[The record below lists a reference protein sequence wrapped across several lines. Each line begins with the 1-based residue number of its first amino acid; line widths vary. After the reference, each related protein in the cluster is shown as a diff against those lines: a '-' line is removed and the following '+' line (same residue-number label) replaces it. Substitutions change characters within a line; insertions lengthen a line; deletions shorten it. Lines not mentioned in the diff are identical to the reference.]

1 MREKHLLRTNKLILI
16 IHIII
21 TFFAVMGIMSQFSA
35 VGDDASLTPAKIMM
49 PAIVAII
56 VLIGAIV
63 MYVKHKGDIVFTRY
77 IMCGYSVLYFF
88 MLVMGASG
96 RPFPYMIPYLVFMIF
111 ALDELGVRIGCI
123 VFVVT
128 NIVRIIQTFATA
140 AVPTDILEE
149 VMIEAIITI
158 VMTIVALK
166 GVKLLKQFFDESLAE
181 VSAVSE
187 HNEAVTKQIIEV
199 VRSVEEN
206 SAEVEENLQDIKEI
220 TDLVSESM
228 NNISVGV
235 NSNAEAFVSQTQQT
249 REIQEIMDETHER
262 TEAILTITEDAK
274 NALDTGTSI
283 MNSLFDQVNHTIKNT
298 GDMEEA
304 SKRLLENSNEMR
316 GITSIILGIST
327 QTNLLALNASIEA
340 ARAGEAGR
348 GFAVV
353 AEEIRKL
360 AEQTKEETEHI
371 STLIDELSENAQLMT
386 DKVSVTVENSN
397 KENEAAKEA
406 SAKFAD
412 ITEKVNELT
421 GHVRDVDNKMK
432 NLLSANNAIVDSV
445 STLSATSE
453 EISASAQEAYST
465 TERNVKAVDTFSALI
480 KGIFEQMEK
489 LQEYT
494 N

>member
-1 MREKHLLRTNKLILI
+1 MSVYNETVTAKEKTGRIYDEISEQSKTALEKSK
-16 IHIII
+16 
-21 TFFAVMGIMSQFSA
+21 AVEKVNDLA
-35 VGDDASLTPAKIMM
+35 
-49 PAIVAII
+49 VAI
-56 VLIGAIV
+56 
-63 MYVKHKGDIVFTRY
+63 
-77 IMCGYSVLYFF
+77 
-88 MLVMGASG
+88 
-96 RPFPYMIPYLVFMIF
+96 
-111 ALDELGVRIGCI
+111 
-123 VFVVT
+123 
-128 NIVRIIQTFATA
+128 
-140 AVPTDILEE
+140 
-149 VMIEAIITI
+149 
-158 VMTIVALK
+158 
-166 GVKLLKQFFDESLAE
+166 
-181 VSAVSE
+181 
-187 HNEAVTKQIIEV
+187 
-199 VRSVEEN
+199 
-206 SAEVEENLQDIKEI
+206 QDI
-220 TDLVSESM
+220 
-228 NNISVGV
+228 
-235 NSNAEAFVSQTQQT
+235 
-249 REIQEIMDETHER
+249 
-262 TEAILTITEDAK
+262 
-274 NALDTGTSI
+274 
-283 MNSLFDQVNHTIKNT
+283 
-298 GDMEEA
+298 A
-304 SKRLLENSNEMR
+304 S
-316 GITSIILGIST
+316 

-465 TERNVKAVDTFSALI
+465 TERNVKAVDTFSSLI
-480 KGIFEQMEK
+480 KGIFDQMEK